1 MIRVMPS
8 SPTLCGEGRSRVAD
22 AGVHYYTQSQLE
34 LQNADAATASRTT
47 ARPSYREA
55 GHVAARVVPTTEP
68 KWINIE
74 FI

>member
-1 MIRVMPS
+1 MPT

-22 AGVHYYTQSQLE
+22 AGVYYTESQLE
-34 LQNADAATASRTT
+34 LQKTNAATAKPYNSSCVPP
-47 ARPSYREA
+47 RPSYREA